1 MAEFI
6 KKSYLCT
13 PMDKVYG
20 YKVDLKSMIEDAVS
34 HRWVLSDDFFSAV
47 HGPEIEKGQ
56 VEVALR
62 VKRTSEAFEL
72 DFQFEGQVEVE
83 CDRCLEPMLLPVH
96 GECSLSARLGEEDE
110 DDGDLITV
118 AENPGVL
125 DLSWYLYEMVALA
138 IPMRH
143 VHPEGQCDAAIVEKL
158 SGAGKEKPVDPR
170 WAALEQ
176 LKTKTNNKE

>member
-1 MAEFI
+1 MADFS

-13 PMDKVYG
+13 PMDRVDG
-20 YKVDLKSMIEDAVS
+20 YKVDLKSMTEDAVS

-47 HGPEIEKGQ
+47 HGPEIGKGQ

-83 CDRCLEPMLLPVH
+83 CDRCLELMSQPIQ
-96 GECSLSARLGEEDE
+96 GECSLKVRLGEEDD
-110 DDGDLITV
+110 DDGELITV

-125 DLSWYLYEMVALA
+125 DLSWHLYEMLALE
-138 IPMRH
+138 IPIRH
-143 VHPEGQCDAAIVEKL
+143 VHPEGECNAQVEQAL
-158 SGAGKEKPVDPR
+158 NGAEHEKQIDPR

-176 LKTKTNNKE
+176 LKTKTNK

>member
-1 MAEFI
+1 MADFS

-20 YKVDLKSMIEDAVS
+20 YKVDLKGMTEDAVS

-47 HGPEIEKGQ
+47 HGPEIESGQ
-56 VEVALR
+56 VDVALR
-62 VKRTSEAFEL
+62 VKRTSETFDL
-72 DFQFEGQVEVE
+72 DFQFEGMVNVE
-83 CDRCLEPMLLPVH
+83 CDRCLELMTQPIQ
-96 GECSLSARLGEEDE
+96 GECSLRVRLGEEDD
-110 DDGDLITV
+110 DDGELITV

-125 DLSWYLYEMVALA
+125 DLSWHLYEMLALV

-143 VHPEGQCDAAIVEKL
+143 VHPEGECNAQVIGRLNAT
-158 SGAGKEKPVDPR
+158 GKEKPTDPR

-176 LKTKTNNKE
+176 LKTKTNK